1 MRKFTMDS
9 QPGSFEFFLVENAE
23 YVHRIRKDM
32 HDALKGSY
40 IPVKSMYTTEETDR
54 YIKFHQCSVRDKE
67 IQNLRYQ
74 IETLENVREVQSR
87 LIDKLS
93 K

>member
-1 MRKFTMDS
+1 MSKFTMDS
-9 QPGSFEFFLVENAE
+9 QPGSFEYFLVENAE

-54 YIKFHQCSVRDKE
+54 YIEFQQCTSRDRE
-67 IQNLRYQ
+67 VQLLRNQ
-74 IETLENVREVQSR
+74 IEALENVREVQSR
-87 LIDKLS
+87 LIKKLS